1 MVQGWEI
8 FVDDC
13 IVFFY
18 FIEDFD
24 TFASIK
30 EAQNNM
36 YDGVVY
42 LIVFPLFGL
51 YIKGGCVCRI

>member
-1 MVQGWEI
+1 MGDIRRRLHCV
-8 FVDDC
+8 FV
-13 IVFFY
+13 Y
-18 FIEDFD
+18 FIEDLD
-24 TFASIK
+24 TFASMK